1 MSTDPYRVGVIGCGG
16 MGEAHAR
23 AFRKHGR
30 TEVVAAAEPNEEARQ
45 AFATEYD
52 VGETF
57 ETYETM
63 LDAVDLDL
71 VSVCTWHS
79 THARMTI
86 DVAESGVDGVF
97 CEKPMCTSLGEA
109 EAMLDAADRNDTVL
123 TVGHQ
128 RRYDPIHEKARELV
142 ADGEIGDPVTV
153 AAGYRDGLL
162 NWGTH
167 FVDLTRYVLGD
178 PTTEWV
184 MGQFERETDR
194 YERGVP
200 IEDRCLGQICFES
213 GTRFTLE
220 MDLPEPGESG
230 REIHV
235 HGTEGSLTLTL
246 GTEVAVRNG
255 DGVSTYAP
263 ERETSSRYE
272 YLDEMIELMDGERE
286 DHRCSGWQ
294 ARHTIEILM
303 AIYESART
311 NGLVETPLQTRAN
324 PLEAMRENGELEP
337 EHPGEYDIRIPYRGV
352 DEL

>member
-1 MSTDPYRVGVIGCGG
+1 
-16 MGEAHAR
+16 MGDAHAR
-23 AFRKHGR
+23 AFQKHDR
-30 TEVVAAAEPNEEARQ
+30 TEVVAAAEPDEETRQ
-45 AFATEYD
+45 AFAAEHDVTES
-52 VGETF
+52 F
-57 ETYETM
+57 ETYEAM

-86 DVAESGVDGVF
+86 DAAEAGVAGVF
-97 CEKPMCTSLGEA
+97 CEKPMCTNLGEA
-109 EAMLDAADRNDTVL
+109 EAMLEAADHNDTVL

-128 RRYDPIHEKARELV
+128 RRYNPVHEKARELV
-142 ADGEIGDPVTV
+142 ADGAIGEPRTV
-153 AAGYRDGLL
+153 AASYRDGLL

-167 FVDLTRYVLGD
+167 FVDLSRYVLGD

-194 YERGVP
+194 HERGVP

-213 GTRFTLE
+213 GTRLTLE
-220 MDLPEPGESG
+220 MDLPEPNERE
-230 REIHV
+230 REIRV
-235 HGTEGSLTLTL
+235 YGTRGSLTLTL
-246 GTEVAVRNG
+246 GTEVTVRND

-263 ERETSSRYE
+263 ERETSSRYA
-272 YLDEMIELMDGERE
+272 YLDEMVDVMDGERAE
-286 DHRCSGWQ
+286 HRCSGRQ

-303 AIYESART
+303 SIYESART
-311 NGLVETPLQTRAN
+311 NALVETPLRTRAN
-324 PLEAMRENGELEP
+324 PLGVMRENGELEP